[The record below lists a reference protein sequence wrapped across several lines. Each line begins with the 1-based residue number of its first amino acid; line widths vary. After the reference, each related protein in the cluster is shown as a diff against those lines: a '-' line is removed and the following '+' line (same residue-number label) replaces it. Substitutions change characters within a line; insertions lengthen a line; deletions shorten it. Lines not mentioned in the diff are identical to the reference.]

1 MNACWSADFMS
12 DTLWDGRR
20 FRSFNV
26 VDNFNREGLC
36 IEIDLNLPAAR
47 VVRVLDR
54 IAAWRGYP
62 GKLRL
67 DNDLEF
73 IATAMAD
80 WVERNAVVLEFI
92 QPGRPMQNGFI
103 ERFNGSYR
111 RGILDLYVWFTTPK
125 PPVISRGSRHY
136 GRDEHCPAE
145 AGPTPDLPRSVSAT
159 DRDGLG
165 LLGEHSE
172 CLCGLGGS
180 FRYP

>member
-1 MNACWSADFMS
+1 MS

-20 FRSFNV
+20 LRTFNV

-54 IAAWRGYP
+54 IAPWRGYP

-80 WVERNAVVLEFI
+80 WAERNAVVLEFI

-125 PPVISRGSRHY
+125 PPVISGTDQGESTLSARR
-136 GRDEHCPAE
+136 
-145 AGPTPDLPRSVSAT
+145 TLP
-159 DRDGLG
+159 G
-165 LLGEHSE
+165 
-172 CLCGLGGS
+172 
-180 FRYP
+180 